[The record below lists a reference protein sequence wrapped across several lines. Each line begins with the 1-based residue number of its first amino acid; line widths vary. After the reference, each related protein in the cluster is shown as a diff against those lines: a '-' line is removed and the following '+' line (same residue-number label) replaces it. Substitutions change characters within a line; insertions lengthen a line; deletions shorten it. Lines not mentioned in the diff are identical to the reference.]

1 MMYSKAISALSAL
14 DVKGMDFG
22 VERTRELLD
31 ALESPDKKL
40 KIIHIAGTNGKG
52 STAEYLEKI
61 LLAAGKSVGKFTS
74 PAVFDYLEQFQVDG
88 KNVPEELFAKAV
100 QSALS
105 HADGATR
112 FEVETAAAL
121 YAFVLAGC
129 EYAVVECGLGGTY
142 DATNAILSKEVA
154 VICSIGLEHTSILGG
169 TIEEICRHKAG
180 IIKNCPA
187 VVSGLNSQNVLNY
200 FENFGAVV
208 AGKYENPPMC
218 GEAQKYNAGLAIEVA
233 KLLKID
239 ESAIYAG
246 VNAAKLCGRIEVLT
260 AKDGKR
266 YVLDGAHNPSA
277 MAPLAEFVNAQ
288 FGYADVIF
296 GSLSDKNVRENLKII
311 SGFAKKIAI
320 VPCPSVR
327 NISMEKLKNEC
338 RSLSLQAD
346 EFESTAA
353 ALENVQGNNIVV
365 CGSFTLLSG
374 AKEWIEKRL

>member
-1 MMYSKAISALSAL
+1 MNYSDAISALSSL
-14 DVKGMDFG
+14 DTKGMDFG
-22 VERTRELLD
+22 VERTRKILD
-31 ALESPDKKL
+31 ALGCPDKKL
-40 KIIHIAGTNGKG
+40 KIIHVAGTNGKG

-61 LLAAGKSVGKFTS
+61 LLAAGKRVGKFTS
-74 PAVFDYLEQFQVDG
+74 PAVFRYLEQFQVDG
-88 KNVPEELFAKAV
+88 KDVDEELFARAV
-100 QSALS
+100 QSALL

-154 VICSIGLEHTSILGG
+154 VICSIGLEHTAILGG
-169 TIEEICRHKAG
+169 TLEEICSHKAG

-187 VVSGLNSQNVLNY
+187 VVSGLNSSKVVKF
-200 FENFGAVV
+200 FENSGARV
-208 AGKYENPPMC
+208 AGKYENPPMY

-239 ESAIYAG
+239 ESAIYSG
-246 VNAAKLCGRIEVLT
+246 VNAAKLCGRCEVFT
-260 AKDGKR
+260 AKDGKK

-277 MAPLAEFVNAQ
+277 CLALAEFINAQ

-320 VPCPSVR
+320 VPCPSGR

-338 RSLSLQAD
+338 KSLNLQAE
-346 EFESTAA
+346 EFESTVA
-353 ALENVQGNNIVV
+353 ALESVQGDKVVV
-365 CGSFTLLSG
+365 CGSFTLLKE